1 MSTVEVRIKAAR
13 SLLKM
18 RTEFDKMFPKIYILG
33 NKTCP
38 FINPLRRI
46 VGDMACE
53 IEEMNISEAFNII
66 YGRPIQPEEYDMV
79 DWNINQ
85 AGALYDGQLYN
96 PEGYVRRRTDID
108 GGRPEEVEF
117 TPMDEHWQEHREGI
131 AVDEQPTIAQAPATD
146 EAPAESPESDD
157 EPDVLNA
164 QIEYDKLDARSRD
177 TLQYAGCATY
187 RDIIK
192 LGREK
197 MLTFRNYGKKSL
209 TLLDE
214 HLEAKGLADYW
225 FGQIQLKTIKK

>member
-38 FINPLRRI
+38 FINPLRRL
-46 VGDMACE
+46 VGDIACE

-96 PEGYVRRRTDID
+96 PDGYVGRRTDS
-108 GGRPEEVEF
+108 GGGMPVVVEM
-117 TPMDEHWQEHREGI
+117 TPMDKDWQEKRER
-131 AVDEQPTIAQAPATD
+131 AAKEAETE
-146 EAPAESPESDD
+146 EAPEDVQEVAEVPADA
-157 EPDVLNA
+157 EPKVQED
-164 QIEYDKLDARSRD
+164 IERQMIVDALSACKYIKTKTAVYLGMTVA
-177 TLQYAGCATY
+177 TL
-187 RDIIK
+187 
-192 LGREK
+192 EK
-197 MLTFRNYGKKSL
+197 R
-209 TLLDE
+209 
-214 HLEAKGLADYW
+214 
-225 FGQIQLKTIKK
+225 IKKYNIIIDKKK

>member
-38 FINPLRRI
+38 FINPLRRL
-46 VGDMACE
+46 VGDIACD

-131 AVDEQPTIAQAPATD
+131 AVDEQPTIEQAPATD
-146 EAPAESPESDD
+146 EAPAESPENIVIPDKLWDDD
-157 EPDVLNA
+157 EPN
-164 QIEYDKLDARSRD
+164 KLRTAD
-177 TLQYAGCATY
+177 
-187 RDIIK
+187 RDILIHALEQNNWVK
-192 LGREK
+192 TKTAKYMHITVQTLNLRLKKCNIIIEK
-197 MLTFRNYGKKSL
+197 KK
-209 TLLDE
+209 
-214 HLEAKGLADYW
+214 
-225 FGQIQLKTIKK
+225 